1 MESKALLAA
10 IGVNK
15 NNLSKQGIK
24 ALKELSELAE
34 TLKINPCD
42 INIELA
48 VIEKMLQSQ
57 SLINNYNKEVSFLNS
72 IQSGLKESILL
83 LDNLEKLESF
93 SSDDTLEKENLKKSL
108 ILEEKELKKQLELH
122 RKHFYNED
130 IDHRNLIKLGDE
142 CETIA
147 KELVSLQEKSELYG
161 DFPTV
166 IYKIEYFPS

>member
-1 MESKALLAA
+1 MDNSTAA
-10 IGVNK
+10 
-15 NNLSKQGIK
+15 
-24 ALKELSELAE
+24 
-34 TLKINPCD
+34 
-42 INIELA
+42 
-48 VIEKMLQSQ
+48 
-57 SLINNYNKEVSFLNS
+57 
-72 IQSGLKESILL
+72 KESILL